1 MGAKNLHALPP
12 KNQNRKQKQHCNKFN
27 KDLKKMAHIK
37 KKNKTPNHKDSSKLS
52 PRGMKLCILAVGPP
66 LSDIHRLPNCNEN
79 KPQTLHAER
88 PRRVNPLASL
98 ISHPQPLPTVVWPHW
113 PLSCSLNRRSSC
125 QAEACAVTCVR
136 TLLPT
141 EGAPVVP
148 EVPEPPNSPGPC
160 PACSPSQHLMLHRT
174 ISIG

>member
-1 MGAKNLHALPP
+1 
-12 KNQNRKQKQHCNKFN
+12 
-27 KDLKKMAHIK
+27 
-37 KKNKTPNHKDSSKLS
+37 
-52 PRGMKLCILAVGPP
+52 MKLCILAVGPP

-88 PRRVNPLASL
+88 PGWVNPLASL

-125 QAEACAVTCVR
+125 QAEACVVTCVR

-141 EGAPVVP
+141 EGTPEVP

-174 ISIG
+174 ISIGWLLPFSPTRLWAPWRQDLPGSCSLLSPPNLERY